1 MFDLNSKT
9 VVNRIFKTK
18 DILKM
23 INADK
28 DIKKDATSI
37 EKINL
42 INVISED
49 TFNIKSNSLCKEIYI
64 FNITLKEKRIPIE
77 FIKAFDN
84 VIELHTYFIFEFEE
98 EFKELCIYRYIEDNK
113 IKRCGIYESE
123 WGREEKKELPYCMN
137 ICEIYNN
144 FVMSL
149 IDFKRRANEDMNAFL
164 ERVSDIEKLKKEI
177 NSLEKKAFKEAQPR
191 KKFDISR
198 EIRAKKE
205 KLKDLEGD
213 NYGQT

>member
-28 DIKKDATSI
+28 DIKKDASSI

-42 INVISED
+42 ANVISED
-49 TFNIKSNSLCKEIYI
+49 RLNIKVDSSCKEIYV
-64 FNITLKEKRIPIE
+64 FYITLNEKRVPID

-84 VIELHTYFIFEFEE
+84 NIELHTYFIFEFEE
-98 EFKELCIYRYIEDNK
+98 EFKEVCIYRYIEDSK
-113 IKRCGIYESE
+113 IKRGKIYESE
-123 WGREEKKELPYCMN
+123 WGRKEKKELPYCMN
-137 ICEIYNN
+137 IYEVYNN

-149 IDFKRRANEDMNAFL
+149 IDLKKRENEDMNAFL
-164 ERVSDIEKLKKEI
+164 ERFSDIKKLKKEI
-177 NSLEKKAFKEAQPR
+177 TTLEKKAFKEAQPR